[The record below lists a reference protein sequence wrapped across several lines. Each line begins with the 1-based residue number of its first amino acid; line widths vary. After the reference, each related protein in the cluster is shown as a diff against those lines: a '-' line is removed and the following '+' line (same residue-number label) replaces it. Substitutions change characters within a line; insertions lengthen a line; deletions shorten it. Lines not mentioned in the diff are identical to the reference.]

1 MWAASRPP
9 ASRLGRARH
18 GSENGARHP
27 KTQPDDNEVL
37 EAHVRRGVK
46 VMAVAALLSITAA
59 CGSGSSNDA
68 ADSSGSGG
76 LTDVTVG
83 IVPFTPNAVLFLAQ
97 KNGIFKKHGLNVTT
111 ESAAAPTP
119 IVASMVAGKEQ
130 FGFLTTPVLINA
142 SSQGTSVK
150 CVSPVDGQT
159 AADRD

>member
-1 MWAASRPP
+1 MWSASRPRAQDWAEP
-9 ASRLGRARH
+9 LTASRTARDTRRP
-18 GSENGARHP
+18 SP
-27 KTQPDDNEVL
+27 SDNEVL

-76 LTDVTVG
+76 LTEVTVG

-119 IVASMVAGKEQ
+119 IAASMVAGKQQ
-130 FGFLTTPVLINA
+130 FGFL
-142 SSQGTSVK
+142 
-150 CVSPVDGQT
+150 
-159 AADRD
+159 